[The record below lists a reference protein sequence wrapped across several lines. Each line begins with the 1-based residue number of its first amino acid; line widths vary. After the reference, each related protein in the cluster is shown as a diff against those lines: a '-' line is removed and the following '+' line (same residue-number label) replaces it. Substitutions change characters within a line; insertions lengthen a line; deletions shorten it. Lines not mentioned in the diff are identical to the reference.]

1 MTPGATSFGGES
13 TSLLSNIL
21 EAQDP
26 DAFVIM
32 PPEKTSKTFLETKI
46 YFWETS
52 QSIKIKISTT
62 DVTFDV
68 IRHIMTLYK
77 QSPF

>member
-1 MTPGATSFGGES
+1 MDAFKNATKSRVVKRSLPIQNSSQTTQINTTTAPQINGDTS
-13 TSLLSNIL
+13 ISLLSNIL

-52 QSIKIKISTT
+52 
-62 DVTFDV
+62 
-68 IRHIMTLYK
+68 
-77 QSPF
+77 